1 MDAWN
6 LGRQACGRGANK
18 GDLRLGAGLE
28 DIIVSLGEADFGM
41 RLLAAVNQVVYVDFL
56 SVYQLDTQSAPCMFL
71 SSSKKEIDVNA
82 DCFKSYRSNL
92 YEYDRTF
99 DSAKAVLAPGGLSMT
114 YTHQSQFAPA
124 HRDAIYRRHGIGDRL
139 SIVCEDGDE
148 GLFAANLY
156 RYESHRTF
164 GSSDVDAV
172 AEFAGSVSI
181 CIKKHIA
188 IGRQQWR
195 FAQTQRRTLAVELG
209 RICPRLTGRE
219 LAVCE
224 GLLLGRTYD
233 GIAADLGLSL
243 TTVKTYRGRA
253 FDKLGIN
260 FKSQLFAIA
269 SGLLPQNQNS

>member
-1 MDAWN
+1 MDAWS
-6 LGRQACGRGANK
+6 LDGQAAREAGK
-18 GDLRLGAGLE
+18 GDLQLGAGLE
-28 DIIVSLGEADFGM
+28 SLVVSLGDADFGTH
-41 RLLAAVNQVVYVDFL
+41 LLEVVNQVAYVDFL
-56 SVYQLDTQSAPCMFL
+56 SVYQLSTQAVPHMFL
-71 SSSKKEIDVNA
+71 SSSRDTVDVSA
-82 DCFKSYRSNL
+82 DCFKSYQSAL
-92 YEYDRTF
+92 HACDHTF
-99 DSAKAVLAPGGLSMT
+99 DTAKAVLAPGGLSMT

-164 GSSDVDAV
+164 GSNDVDAV

-181 CIKKHIA
+181 CLKKHIA

-195 FAQTQRRTLAVELG
+195 FAQTRRQALAAELG

-224 GLLLGRTYD
+224 GLLLGWTYD
-233 GIAADLGLSL
+233 GIAAELGLSL
-243 TTVKTYRGRA
+243 ATVKTYRGRA

-269 SGLLPQNQNS
+269 SGLLPQTQNS

>member
-1 MDAWN
+1 MDAWS
-6 LGRQACGRGANK
+6 LDGQAAREAGK
-18 GDLRLGAGLE
+18 SDLRLGAGLE
-28 DIIVSLGEADFGM
+28 SLIVSLGDADFGM
-41 RLLAAVNQVVYVDFL
+41 HLLEAVNQIAYVDFL
-56 SVYQLDTQSAPCMFL
+56 SVYQLSTQAVPHMFL
-71 SSSKKEIDVNA
+71 SSSRDAVDVSA
-82 DCFKSYRSNL
+82 DCFKSYQAAL
-92 YEYDRTF
+92 HACDHTF

-114 YTHQSQFAPA
+114 YAHQSQFAPA

-139 SIVCEDGDE
+139 SIVCEGSDE

-156 RYESHRTF
+156 RYENHRTF
-164 GSSDVDAV
+164 GSNDVDAV
-172 AEFAGSVSI
+172 AGFAGSVSI
-181 CIKKHIA
+181 CLKKHIA

-209 RICPRLTGRE
+209 RICPRLTSRE

-269 SGLLPQNQNS
+269 SGLLPHVQNS